1 MTTLN
6 DPYSGI
12 ARIYDPLLQPFL
24 ARIRWETALYCL
36 HNNLTHV
43 LDMGCGT
50 GRQCIVFH
58 RHGLQATGVDSSPAM
73 LKVARAQSHQSISYF
88 CLDAT
93 RTEFPDSSFDAVTF
107 SFALHENTLS
117 TISRLLQ
124 EGQRLLK
131 PQGMLLITD
140 YLTPNSVSQRF
151 VHLGI
156 AVIERL
162 AGREHSRNY
171 RGFLSA
177 GGVNRV
183 PNSVLTMRALDCR
196 PFFFNSFAFIA
207 LRKTRNKR
215 HHQIQTAADDGN
227 RPRNPGIHIQNQPGS
242 LCWQAESMIQA
253 LGPWEPDGG
262 CTRKLLSEMA

>member
-1 MTTLN
+1 MSTCK

-12 ARIYDPLLQPFL
+12 ARIYDPLLQPVM

-36 HNNLTHV
+36 HINLTHV

-73 LKVARAQSHQSISYF
+73 LEVARAQSPQSISYL
-88 CLDAT
+88 CQDAT
-93 RTEFPDSSFDAVTF
+93 RTELPDSSFDAVSF
-107 SFALHENTLS
+107 SFALHENTLP

-140 YLTPNSVSQRF
+140 YLTPNSLPQRF

-171 RGFLSA
+171 RRFVSA
-177 GGVNRV
+177 GGVDRV
-183 PNSVLTMRALDCR
+183 PNSVLKMRALDWR
-196 PFFFNSFAFIA
+196 PFFFNSVAFIA
-207 LRKTRNKR
+207 LPK
-215 HHQIQTAADDGN
+215 
-227 RPRNPGIHIQNQPGS
+227 
-242 LCWQAESMIQA
+242 
-253 LGPWEPDGG
+253 
-262 CTRKLLSEMA
+262 